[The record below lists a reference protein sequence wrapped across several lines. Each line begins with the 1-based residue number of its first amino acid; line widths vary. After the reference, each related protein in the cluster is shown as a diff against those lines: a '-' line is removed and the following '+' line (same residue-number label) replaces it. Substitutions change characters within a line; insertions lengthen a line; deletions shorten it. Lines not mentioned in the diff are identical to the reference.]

1 MLNSAWHHYAFG
13 MMSVR
18 RACLTLLLLASTI
31 VTPATQ
37 SAGWLDG
44 YHEPVGRI
52 IRAALVNDFAWRRL
66 AYLTDTF
73 GHRLSGSPSLSA
85 AIDWALTQMESDGL
99 ENVRADAVMVPHW
112 VRGRES
118 LEIVT
123 PHPQSIPML
132 GLGMSVG
139 TPPDGTEADLLVV
152 DSFVELERKAA
163 EARGKIVLF
172 NVPFKGYGPTVAYRV
187 NGASQ
192 AADAGAVAMLVR
204 SVGPDG
210 LRTPHTGMLV
220 YRDSAPR
227 IPAAAISAE
236 DAARLAR
243 MAARGQRV
251 RLRLSME
258 ATLGPD
264 AASANVIAEVRGRER
279 PDEIVLVSGHFDSW
293 DVGSGATD
301 DGGGAIAAW
310 EVARLLKTLDLRP
323 RRTIRVVLFTNEE
336 NGLRGGLD
344 YRDRYHAALG
354 QHVLMMESDA
364 GVFTPLGF
372 GFSGNDTAR
381 AQVTAIA
388 SLLGATGA
396 THIAASGGG
405 ADIGPSVVAGRVPAM
420 SLEVEGSKYFLVH
433 HTDADTVDKIDAMDL
448 AKCVAAMTGMAYVV
462 ADMPQRLGE
471 APGTQ

>member
-1 MLNSAWHHYAFG
+1 MLDSAWHRYAFG
-13 MMSVR
+13 MTSVG
-18 RACLTLLLLASTI
+18 RACFALLFFAGMIAL
-31 VTPATQ
+31 PAAQ
-37 SAGWLDG
+37 PAGWLDA
-44 YHEPVGRI
+44 YREPVDRI
-52 IRAALVNDFAWRRL
+52 VRAALATDFAWRRL

-73 GHRLSGSPSLSA
+73 GHRLSGSTSLSA
-85 AIDWALTQMESDGL
+85 AIDWAVTEMQADDL
-99 ENVRADAVMVPHW
+99 EGVRKDAVMVPHW
-112 VRGRES
+112 VRGREA
-118 LEIVT
+118 LDIVT
-123 PHPQSIPML
+123 PHPQSLPML

-139 TPPDGTEADLLVV
+139 TPPDGIEADLLVV

-163 EARGKIVLF
+163 DARGKIVLF
-172 NVPFKGYGPTVAYRV
+172 NVPFKGYGSTVAYRV

-220 YRDSAPR
+220 YRESTPR

-236 DAARLAR
+236 DAMRLAR

-258 ATLGPD
+258 ATLRPD
-264 AASANVIAEVRGRER
+264 VESANVIAEVRGRER
-279 PDEIVLVSGHFDSW
+279 PDEIVVVSGHFDSW
-293 DVGSGATD
+293 DVGNGATD

-310 EVARLLKTLDLRP
+310 EVARLLKTLNLRP

-344 YRDRYHAALG
+344 YRDRYRAALG
-354 QHVLMMESDA
+354 QHVLMIESDA
-364 GVFTPLGF
+364 GVFAPIGF

-381 AQVTAIA
+381 AQVTAIV
-388 SLLGATGA
+388 SLLAPTGA
-396 THIAASGGG
+396 THVAASGGG

-420 SLEVEGSKYFLVH
+420 SLEVDGTKYFLVH
-433 HTDADTVDKIDAMDL
+433 HTEADTVDKIDATDL

-462 ADMPQRLGE
+462 ADMPQRLGD